1 MDSIKSAKQE
11 IDQKRSCFT
20 LSCFIC
26 NSSFE
31 IDDYGSFYYC
41 KRCGGVLE
49 IRITQSSNLP
59 SLNDERRTRNGG
71 KVADASHPRLHTSRG
86 IWKYFDLIPIWHETN
101 IVSMPEG
108 DTPLVECRNL
118 ARALGFKSLYVKF
131 EGLNPTGSFKD
142 RGMTVGVS
150 KANEL
155 GYKKLICAS
164 TGNTSAS
171 LAAYSARAN
180 LKCIV
185 LIPKGKIAV
194 GKVAQAVAYGAEIFQ
209 VEGNFDECLRMAT
222 EIAEQGREILLLNSV
237 NPFRIEGQKT
247 AAFEIAEQ
255 LGFVPDNVILPVGNG
270 GNISSLWK
278 GFKEINRF
286 AFIETV
292 KDIDQREKSPRMIGI
307 QAEGASPIAR
317 AFQLRAKSIETEKE
331 PHTDASAINIGSPVN
346 WAKALG
352 AIYESHGYA
361 DSVSDDEIF
370 AAQRLLA
377 STEGLFVEPAS
388 ATPIAYLRKISSR
401 NNRGTGSHD
410 QYERLKETTIV
421 CVATGNGLKDP
432 NAVLRDLSQDKI
444 KVANADVKSFEK
456 ALLVSA

>member
-1 MDSIKSAKQE
+1 MDSRKSAKQE
-11 IDQKRSCFT
+11 MERKRNCFT
-20 LSCFIC
+20 LSCFVC

-31 IDDYGSFYYC
+31 IDEYGSFYYC
-41 KRCGGVLE
+41 KKCGGVLE
-49 IRITQSSNLP
+49 IKIAKPDDLLSSENEIG
-59 SLNDERRTRNGG
+59 SRASG
-71 KVADASHPRLHTSRG
+71 KTTSRLHSSSRG
-86 IWKYFDLIPIWHETN
+86 VWKYSDLIPIWQETN

-118 ARALGFKSLYVKF
+118 ARVLGVKSLYVKF

-155 GYKKLICAS
+155 GFKRLICAS

-185 LIPKGKIAV
+185 LIPKGKIAL

-247 AAFEIAEQ
+247 ATFEITEQ

-278 GFKEINRF
+278 GFKEINQF
-286 AFIETV
+286 AFLENVKGIE
-292 KDIDQREKSPRMIGI
+292 QRERMPRMIGI

-317 AFQLRAKSIETEKE
+317 AFRLGAKSIEPEIE
-331 PHTDASAINIGSPVN
+331 PHTDASAINIGSPIN
-346 WAKALG
+346 WAKALA
-352 AIYESHGYA
+352 AI
-361 DSVSDDEIF
+361 
-370 AAQRLLA
+370 
-377 STEGLFVEPAS
+377 
-388 ATPIAYLRKISSR
+388 
-401 NNRGTGSHD
+401 
-410 QYERLKETTIV
+410 
-421 CVATGNGLKDP
+421 
-432 NAVLRDLSQDKI
+432 
-444 KVANADVKSFEK
+444 
-456 ALLVSA
+456 

>member
-1 MDSIKSAKQE
+1 MDTRKSENQE
-11 IDQKRSCFT
+11 IEQKRRSFT

-41 KRCGGVLE
+41 KKCGGVLE
-49 IRITQSSNLP
+49 IRITKSNDLSSLG
-59 SLNDERRTRNGG
+59 DERRLSTGA
-71 KVADASHPRLHTSRG
+71 KTLSRLHSSRG
-86 IWKYFDLIPIWHETN
+86 VWKYSDLIPVWHETN
-101 IVSMPEG
+101 VVSMPEG
-108 DTPLVECRNL
+108 ETPLVECRNL

-155 GYKKLICAS
+155 GFKKLICAS

-171 LAAYSARAN
+171 LAAYSAKAN

-185 LIPKGKIAV
+185 LIPKGKIAL

-247 AAFEIAEQ
+247 AAFEITEQ

-278 GFKEINRF
+278 GFKEINQL

-292 KDIDQREKSPRMIGI
+292 KDIEQRERSPRMIGI

-317 AFQLRAKSIETEKE
+317 AFRSGAKSIEIEKE

-352 AIYESHGYA
+352 AIYESHGYS
-361 DSVSDDEIF
+361 DSVSDYEIF
-370 AAQRLLA
+370 EAQRLLA
-377 STEGLFVEPAS
+377 SSEGLFVEPAS
-388 ATPIAYLRKISSR
+388 ATPIAYLRNISSR
-401 NNRGTGSHD
+401 NSQESQSRD
-410 QYERLKETTIV
+410 QYERLKDSTIV

-432 NAVLRDLSQDKI
+432 NTVMRDLDQNQI
-444 KVANADVKSFEK
+444 KV
-456 ALLVSA
+456 VSADAKSLEKSLFVSA